1 MDEEFVDLNDVYGN
15 RNENTTGTFSNS
27 NELPKDSLYRA
38 VGSLAVLMLV
48 LAAAY
53 FCFGQGKPQNQSAGT
68 SNIPTNVNSPQV
80 AETQESSGSDL
91 VSNKIEELT
100 GLNIPGPIKRDWAKE
115 EEIAANRSA
124 VANFKNKLE
133 LISQLANSNAEEL
146 VLLQSKTE
154 DLLTSQAGAKIAS
167 DTKYVEQYM
176 ALQEKVAELEVAIPM
191 ADNFASDMLGLLKR
205 VEGAND
211 TSYSP
216 QQFVVTRADEFVKQ
230 HSKKSAEIKRFDNAL
245 NGLIAETNQLEAGP
259 TLESAF
265 QSLLRTSDDSLAEV
279 LVKARKEA
287 EKDTQQQLA
296 DAEKARIQ
304 TEADLDRAK
313 IVAQTNGN
321 IVEKNYLLS
330 SVAKQKLERE
340 FNTDLNAINI
350 YLLPFISEGR
360 NMRGNAQGKGPVS
373 FSAIKAKGALENTAD
388 GLSNLSHAAKNGR
401 PLGEFP
407 INIRPFMITNNSTE
421 GNFYNTSKY
430 RSIEKYLEKAQSL
443 LNKYGTLMVEK
454 EMLAE

>member
-1 MDEEFVDLNDVYGN
+1 M
-15 RNENTTGTFSNS
+15 
-27 NELPKDSLYRA
+27 
-38 VGSLAVLMLV
+38 
-48 LAAAY
+48 
-53 FCFGQGKPQNQSAGT
+53 
-68 SNIPTNVNSPQV
+68 
-80 AETQESSGSDL
+80 
-91 VSNKIEELT
+91 
-100 GLNIPGPIKRDWAKE
+100 
-115 EEIAANRSA
+115 
-124 VANFKNKLE
+124 
-133 LISQLANSNAEEL
+133 
-146 VLLQSKTE
+146 
-154 DLLTSQAGAKIAS
+154 
-167 DTKYVEQYM
+167 
-176 ALQEKVAELEVAIPM
+176 
-191 ADNFASDMLGLLKR
+191 
-205 VEGAND
+205 
-211 TSYSP
+211 
-216 QQFVVTRADEFVKQ
+216 
-230 HSKKSAEIKRFDNAL
+230 
-245 NGLIAETNQLEAGP
+245 
-259 TLESAF
+259 
-265 QSLLRTSDDSLAEV
+265 
-279 LVKARKEA
+279 KARKEA

-340 FNTDLNAINI
+340 LNTDLNAINI